1 MVDGQ
6 LTLVGFSSERRLR
19 RVARRD
25 SSVSFW
31 RIDVIA
37 LLDEV
42 RAIAQ
47 TGLHYATDPFDRER
61 YEKLLEIATQ
71 EYADRAGLDRAEV
84 RARFARDLGYVTA
97 KVGVDAAIFDEHD
110 RVLLVRRADDD
121 KWGLIAGW
129 VDGNEVP
136 EAAILREIAEEV
148 GLTARVDELVGVFAR
163 PAGVNG
169 NPHSVVS
176 IVYLCHALSGTLR
189 PQLHEVREIAW
200 RSIDDVG
207 ADDWHHHHEQLA
219 RAALEAHW
227 RRAAGL

>member
-1 MVDGQ
+1 
-6 LTLVGFSSERRLR
+6 
-19 RVARRD
+19 
-25 SSVSFW
+25 
-31 RIDVIA
+31 
-37 LLDEV
+37 
-42 RAIAQ
+42 
-47 TGLHYATDPFDRER
+47 
-61 YEKLLEIATQ
+61 
-71 EYADRAGLDRAEV
+71 
-84 RARFARDLGYVTA
+84 
-97 KVGVDAAIFDEHD
+97 
-110 RVLLVRRADDD
+110 VLLVRRADDD

-176 IVYLCHALSGTLR
+176 IVYLCHALSGTLQ

-200 RSIDDVG
+200 RSIDDVHD
-207 ADDWHHHHEQLA
+207 DDWHHHHQKLA

>member
-1 MVDGQ
+1 LPAAGISCKK
-6 LTLVGFSSERRLR
+6 TRARSSHE
-19 RVARRD
+19 
-25 SSVSFW
+25 SSATGWRASSFE
-31 RIDVIA
+31 RIDVFA

-61 YEKLLEIATQ
+61 YEKLFEIATR
-71 EYADRAGLDRAEV
+71 EYADRTGVGRSEV
-84 RARFARDLGYVTA
+84 KERFARDVGYVTA
-97 KVGVDAAIFDEHD
+97 KVGVDAALFDEHD

-129 VDGNEVP
+129 VDGHEVP
-136 EAAILREIAEEV
+136 EEAILREIAEEV
-148 GLTARVDELVGVFAR
+148 GLTALVDGLVGVFSR
-163 PAGVNG
+163 PANLHG

-176 IVYLCHALSGTLR
+176 IVYLCHAVSGTLR

-207 ADDWHHHHEQLA
+207 VDDWHHHHERLA

-227 RRAAGL
+227 QRQAGL